1 MSTSQS
7 EFKLRLKSHAA
18 LVEQTLIEL
27 LDDAPFEY
35 EIERPSRLMEAMRHS
50 SLDGGKRL
58 RPFLVIESAA
68 LFDVKP
74 EQAVLAGSAL
84 ECIHCYSLV
93 HDDLPAM
100 DDDDLRRGKP
110 TTHKAYDEAT
120 AILAGDALLTLA
132 FDILS
137 REKTHPDAK
146 TRIEL
151 VKLYAQNS
159 GLGGMVGGQM
169 LDLAAEQKPSISEE
183 EILTLQAMKTG
194 ALIRCA
200 CHAGAILGGASKEE
214 QQTLFDFGDIIGQA
228 FQLADDILDV
238 TSDAET
244 MGKQTAKDA
253 DKGKGTLVS
262 LYGVEESQKRAK
274 ELLEMAIETLV
285 PFGKKADILIEAA
298 RFTIERKN

>member
-1 MSTSQS
+1 
-7 EFKLRLKSHAA
+7 
-18 LVEQTLIEL
+18 
-27 LDDAPFEY
+27 
-35 EIERPSRLMEAMRHS
+35 
-50 SLDGGKRL
+50 
-58 RPFLVIESAA
+58 
-68 LFDVKP
+68 
-74 EQAVLAGSAL
+74 
-84 ECIHCYSLV
+84 
-93 HDDLPAM
+93 M

>member
-1 MSTSQS
+1 MSQLKL
-7 EFKLRLKSHAA
+7 EFKTLLKSHAE
-18 LVEQTLIEL
+18 LVEKTLIEL
-27 LDDAPFEY
+27 LDEACLDY
-35 EIERPSRLMEAMRHS
+35 EIERPARLMQAMRHS

-58 RPFLVIESAA
+58 RPFLVMESAK

-74 EQAVLAGSAL
+74 DQSVLAACAL

-137 REKTHPDAK
+137 REATHTSAT

-151 VKLYAQNS
+151 VKLFAQNS

-169 LDLAAEQKPSISEE
+169 LDLEAEKKTSISKED
-183 EILTLQAMKTG
+183 ILTLQAMKTG

-200 CHAGAILGGASKEE
+200 CHAGAVLGNASKEE

-228 FQLADDILDV
+228 FQLVDDILDV
-238 TSDAET
+238 TSDAQT
-244 MGKQTAKDA
+244 MGKKTSKDA

-262 LYGVEESQKRAK
+262 LYGLEASQARAE